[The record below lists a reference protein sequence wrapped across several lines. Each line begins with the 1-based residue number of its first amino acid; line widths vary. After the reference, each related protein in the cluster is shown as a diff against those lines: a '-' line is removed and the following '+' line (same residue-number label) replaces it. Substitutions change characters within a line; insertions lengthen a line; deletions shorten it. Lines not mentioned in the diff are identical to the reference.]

1 MKAAPA
7 PWTMEIVRE
16 NIAAVYGANR
26 AFVAHMS
33 VVNARLV
40 VEAVNSRMEVERVV
54 YAPRYEWDIDAVVRG
69 AYFDDTL

>member
-33 VVNARLV
+33 V
-40 VEAVNSRMEVERVV
+40 EVERVV

-69 AYFDDTL
+69 AYRDDTL